1 MWISGTVGEGDAS
14 HLAIVEPYG
23 STVTVRLLGAGAT
36 TFQAA
41 EAGAWVPVD
50 PDRATGGEAVCVEAL
65 LTARTV
71 LAVRVFLGAACGP
84 S

>member
-1 MWISGTVGEGDAS
+1 VWISGTVADGDTS

-36 TFQAA
+36 TFHAV
-41 EAGAWVPVD
+41 EAGAWAPVD
-50 PDRATGGEAVCVEAL
+50 ADRVSVGQAVCVEAL
-65 LTARTV
+65 LTERTI
-71 LAVRVFLGAACGP
+71 LALRVFLGASCGP